1 MFSDVKYVSLPETV
15 IGPYV
20 LNRGDVLFN
29 RTNSQEWVGKVAI
42 YRHDSPAVFASYL
55 LTSAFLKEYYIFIY
69 MRPKGSA
76 DRLEYR
82 RQWAVAL
89 LDEGKGINEVAR
101 LIQASP
107 SSVHRWKELKKKHG
121 AEGLKAK
128 PHPGRGCQLSSPDKE
143 QLKQL
148 LLAGPQAAGFD
159 TALWTCGRVAQVI
172 AQTFGVSYHPDH
184 VGRLL
189 HGVGFFMPVSPAP
202 GARTG

>member
-1 MFSDVKYVSLPETV
+1 MHIQGNNLGLTTTTSV
-15 IGPYV
+15 
-20 LNRGDVLFN
+20 
-29 RTNSQEWVGKVAI
+29 
-42 YRHDSPAVFASYL
+42 L

-128 PHPGRGCQLSSPDKE
+128 PHPGRGCPLSSPDKE

-189 HGVGFFMPVSPAP
+189 HGLGFSCQYPQHRARERDEEAIRQWRLVEWPRIKKKPGTKGRPSP
-202 GARTG
+202 